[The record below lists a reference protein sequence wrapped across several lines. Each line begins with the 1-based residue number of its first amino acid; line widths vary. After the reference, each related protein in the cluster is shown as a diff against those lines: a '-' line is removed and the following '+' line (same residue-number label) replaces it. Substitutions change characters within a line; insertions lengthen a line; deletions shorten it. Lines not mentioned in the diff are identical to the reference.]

1 MLFRSVLHLCLR
13 AEKHPAPSVRGILR
27 WKDFHPSC
35 TESESPPCLRQADS
49 LCELQEALQML
60 ARVSHMEGRTLNDKG
75 WAAAPQLQSS
85 CCTCTDAA
93 IRLGRPW
100 ALPPPVASVMCGE
113 FSHRRVSVQSE
124 ATQCSFCEDG
134 LKQSDTH
141 RAVKASGCTTRSPR

>member
-1 MLFRSVLHLCLR
+1 MNGGRLSHRNGAFPKIPLSLTVAFRDHDNPEAGTLVCSASLRLCPVLHLCLR

-75 WAAAPQLQSS
+75 
-85 CCTCTDAA
+85 
-93 IRLGRPW
+93 
-100 ALPPPVASVMCGE
+100 
-113 FSHRRVSVQSE
+113 
-124 ATQCSFCEDG
+124 
-134 LKQSDTH
+134 
-141 RAVKASGCTTRSPR
+141 